1 MGWLISQ
8 DAGSGAKLAASAGK
22 GLYLG
27 GGSLVHPHLYAPYLL
42 ILIKS
47 SSSFQHQL

>member
-8 DAGSGAKLAASAGK
+8 DAGAGAKLAASAGK
-22 GLYLG
+22 GVYLG
-27 GGSLVHPHLYAPYLL
+27 GGGLVHSHLCAPCLL

-47 SSSFQHQL
+47 SPFSPHQL